1 MNRRWTRDVVRDV
14 LPNGL
19 TLLVQRDPSAPAVAI
34 VTHVKAGFFD
44 EPDRWVG
51 ISHVLEHMF
60 FKGTPTRGVGQIARE
75 TKAAGG
81 YLNASTSYDHT
92 TYFAVLP
99 ARSLAAGLE
108 VQADALRHPLI
119 DANELARELQVII
132 QEAKRKLDT
141 PSAVAYETLHE
152 VMFDRHRIRRW
163 RIGYEAQLA
172 GFTRDDLWSYYAS
185 RYVPGRTIVSIVGD
199 VPVDEMLALATQAY
213 RDWLPAD
220 AAHDPSPDEPLRQE
234 VRARTL
240 RGDVTQ
246 AELALGWRA
255 VPPTHEDSPALDL
268 AAAVLGAGRG
278 SWLYRML
285 REPGI
290 VTGIAAY
297 NYAPTELGVFTV
309 TADLHPSRV
318 AQAIDGVAE
327 AAARLALAGPSDA
340 ELDRARTL
348 LLSRW
353 MRRLESMEGRAS
365 ALAAA
370 EALGGLEELDREY
383 AALAAATP
391 ADVRAAAARYLSPD
405 AVSAVVYLPKDR
417 GEDLTAD
424 RLSRSFAVTQLR
436 LLPTPNG
443 GPAPTRPAR
452 LPSPQGSV
460 RAGTLHLPLSGVD
473 ILVRR
478 KPGVPAVTLGLYVP
492 RLELD
497 PPQLAGLGAL
507 AVRTALRGAGGLDA
521 AALAF
526 AAERLGGTL
535 GTSVATDWLGFG
547 TTVLSDHATD
557 AAWLLRLLYAEPALS
572 DEEVRT
578 EQALMA
584 AEAVQVVDD
593 MFRYPFQLAFRA
605 AFGGQGYGLPASG
618 LPETLEAIQP
628 EDVRRWHA
636 NQMLGTRPVVIAV
649 GETDPERTADM
660 LAGIF
665 GDLPARGAES
675 IATVHPWALSV
686 EPVERTA
693 AREKAQSA
701 FAMVFRG
708 PSRRS
713 PERHAADVWA
723 AVASGLGGRMFEAL
737 RDRRSLAYTVM
748 ASSWQKGRAG
758 ALLTYIATSP
768 QREGEARSAML
779 DELGTFAR
787 EPVSEGELS
796 QAINYLAG
804 QAEVRRQSGSA
815 VAGELLEA
823 WLIGEGLEELA
834 TPGAVYRRVTAAQV
848 QAVAQRFLVPAE
860 RAEGVVRGTGGS
872 R

>member
-1 MNRRWTRDVVRDV
+1 V
-14 LPNGL
+14 LRNGL
-19 TLLVQRDPSAPAVAI
+19 TLLVQEDRSAPVVAV
-34 VTHVKAGFFD
+34 VTLVKAGFFD
-44 EPDRWVG
+44 EPDRWTG

-108 VQADALRHPLI
+108 VQADALRNPLI
-119 DANELARELQVII
+119 DAGELARELQVII

-163 RIGYEAQLA
+163 RIGYESQLA
-172 GFTRDDLWSYYAS
+172 GFTRDDLWNYYAS

-199 VPVDEMLALATQAY
+199 VPVADMLALATRAY
-213 RDWLPAD
+213 GDWRAAD
-220 AAHDPSPDEPLRQE
+220 AAHDPSPEEPPRHE

-255 VPPTHEDSPALDL
+255 VPPTHPDSPPLDL

-278 SWLYRML
+278 SWLYRAL

-290 VTGIAAY
+290 VTGIGAY
-297 NYAPTELGVFTV
+297 NYAPTELGVFAI
-309 TADLHPSRV
+309 TADLPAGRV
-318 AQAIDGVAE
+318 AEAIDGVAG

-348 LLSRW
+348 LLARW

-365 ALAAA
+365 ALASA
-370 EALGGLEELDREY
+370 EALGGLDELEREY
-383 AALAAATP
+383 AALASASP
-391 ADVRAAAARYLSPD
+391 DDVRTAAARYLSPE
-405 AVSAVVYLPKDR
+405 AISAVVYLPKDA
-417 GEDLTAD
+417 GDDLTAD
-424 RLSRSFAVTQLR
+424 RLSRSFAVTR
-436 LLPTPNG
+436 LHVLPTPNG
-443 GPAPTRPAR
+443 GVAPVRAALVRP
-452 LPSPQGSV
+452 SQGAV
-460 RAGTLHLPLSGVD
+460 RAGTLHLPLAGAD
-473 ILVRR
+473 LLLRR

-492 RLELD
+492 RLEPD
-497 PPQLAGLGAL
+497 PPALAGLGAL
-507 AVRTALRGAGGLDA
+507 AARTSVRGAGGLDA

-526 AAERLGGTL
+526 AAERLGGTI
-535 GTSVATDWLGFG
+535 GASVASDWLGFG
-547 TTVLSDHATD
+547 TTVLADRAVD
-557 AAWLLRLLYAEPALS
+557 AAWLLRLLYAEPALT
-572 DEEVRT
+572 DGEILT
-578 EQALMA
+578 ERALMA
-584 AEAVQVVDD
+584 AEAAQIVDD
-593 MFRYPFQLAFRA
+593 MFRYPFQLGFRA

-618 LPETLEAIQP
+618 LPETISTITPA
-628 EDVRRWHA
+628 DVRRWHA
-636 NQMLGTRPVVIAV
+636 AQVLGARPVVIAV
-649 GETDPERTADM
+649 GEIDPERAADQ
-660 LAGIF
+660 LGAIF
-665 GDLPARGAES
+665 ADLTPRNARS
-675 IATVHPWALSV
+675 IDSSHPWALRG
-686 EPVERTA
+686 EPVERAA

-701 FAMVFRG
+701 LAMVFRG
-708 PSRRS
+708 PTRRS

-723 AVASGLGGRMFEAL
+723 AIASGLGGRMFEAL

-758 ALLTYIATSP
+758 ALVTYIATSP
-768 QREGEARSAML
+768 EREAEARGAML
-779 DELGTFAR
+779 DELAR
-787 EPVSEGELS
+787 FVGEPVTDVELA
-796 QAINYLAG
+796 QAVNYLAG
-804 QAEVRRQSGSA
+804 QAEVRQQSGAA

-834 TPGAVYRRVTAAQV
+834 APGAVYRTVTAAQV
-848 QAVAQRFLVPAE
+848 QELAARYLIAGE